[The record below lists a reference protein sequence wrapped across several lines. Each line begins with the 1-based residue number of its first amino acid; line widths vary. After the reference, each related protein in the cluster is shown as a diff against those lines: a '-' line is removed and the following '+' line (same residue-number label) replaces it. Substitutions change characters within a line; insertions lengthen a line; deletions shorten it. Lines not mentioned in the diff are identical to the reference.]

1 MEETRATRRKPGPK
15 PKGARTATLVYLPDE
30 FRAEAQ
36 EIARRDGLPL
46 TSVITRM
53 VAEALGRP
61 VPSYCQPRQQ
71 IEVQEALPLPKVS

>member
-1 MEETRATRRKPGPK
+1 MEQARPVRRKPGPK
-15 PKGARTATLVYLPDE
+15 PKGARTPTMIYLPDE

-61 VPSYCQPRQQ
+61 VPPYCQPRQQ
-71 IEVQEALPLPKVS
+71 VEAQEELPLTKAS

>member
-1 MEETRATRRKPGPK
+1 MEEIRPRKKPGPK
-15 PKGARTATLVYLPDE
+15 PKGPRTATPVYLPNE
-30 FRAEAQ
+30 LRAEAQ

-61 VPSYCQPRQQ
+61 VPSYCYPRQQ
-71 IEVQEALPLPKVS
+71 IEAQEELPLTKAS